1 MKVSIEGHYEAQEAT
16 RGDGE
21 VWVPDQL
28 IVECDCGKELRT
40 NSYSALCEHGADHT
54 ALIRDAERELAENR
68 ILLQYRDFGS
78 VHLEYVAPEGQTS
91 TKAVY
96 RASNLV
102 EALTGEPT
110 QTPSVGA
117 TDYESGVTS
126 PSPIEPTTAPDVPS
140 SVCYIE
146 NAVVLGELDLRHRT
160 IERPLEARCCWFTG
174 RIDLRYCEFKQAVS
188 FLECTF
194 SREFDSGDDKESY
207 TTYKKELNCNGSR
220 FEKATKFNGI
230 RVEGTA
236 YFHGSSFEFVSA
248 DNSVA
253 VDFTAASFG
262 RNFECD
268 DAVFEGPV
276 SFNSVRCDG
285 NGSAKGA
292 RFESRVNFTAASF
305 GRNLQCNNAV
315 FEGPVSFNSVRC
327 DGNGSAKGA
336 RFESKANFTAAS
348 FGRNLECNDAV
359 FRGQVSLNTVKCGGS
374 GFFDRARF
382 ESREELNFRFADFG
396 INLTCEEAQFGGP
409 VDFHALKCGHHVQFA
424 RARFMSR
431 KRIELT
437 NADVGGNLRCDDATF
452 LGNVRAKRL
461 KCNIL
466 GCFIGAGFE
475 CEEVDFRSTYF
486 GGDLDLR
493 HASFAGTL
501 RLGQAQLMQKLRL
514 RGAGFKGKVE
524 LYNVTIKIIEMIEDM
539 EWREALTDMMEKQR
553 FEGSIYGSNR
563 FMPKLALR
571 ENSLELAE
579 AAIFPFKAAN
589 SLTLND
595 ISFER
600 FHAGP
605 TKKLARNLALRFV
618 EVQDVERF
626 SRDPHLQLERYY
638 KNIGDEAE
646 ARKLH
651 YKGHCA
657 FRANTKNHR
666 GPGGWTRK
674 QSAWDLFLN
683 VSVGYGLQAWR
694 LLFPLLFILAVGLMV
709 FSQPEALVTKADG
722 VVIKAA
728 SVWHGL
734 AYSFDLL
741 IPVLTFPPA
750 DQWAPNGYERE
761 IFAVFEVVI
770 GWLFVPL
777 MIAAWSGIIRN
788 D

>member
-1 MKVSIEGHYEAQEAT
+1 MKLSIEGHYEAQEAT
-16 RGDGE
+16 RGNGE

-40 NSYSALCEHGADHT
+40 SGYSILCQHGADHT
-54 ALIRDAERELAENR
+54 ALVRDAERELAKNR

-78 VHLEYVAPEGQTS
+78 VHLEYVAPEGERS

-102 EALTGEPT
+102 DALTGKPT

-117 TDYESGVTS
+117 TDYGSGVTS
-126 PSPIEPTTAPDVPS
+126 QSPIEPTTAPDVPS

-146 NAVVLGELDLRHRT
+146 NAVVLGELNLRHRT

-174 RIDLRYCEFKQAVS
+174 GIDLRYCEFKQAVS

-194 SREFDSGDDKESY
+194 SQEFDSGDDKGSY
-207 TTYKKELNCNGSR
+207 TSYKKEFNCNGSR
-220 FEKATKFNGI
+220 FEKAAKFDGI

-262 RNFECD
+262 RNLECD

-276 SFNSVRCDG
+276 SFNSLRCDG
-285 NGSAKGA
+285 NGSAKRA
-292 RFESRVNFTAASF
+292 RFESN
-305 GRNLQCNNAV
+305 
-315 FEGPVSFNSVRC
+315 
-327 DGNGSAKGA
+327 
-336 RFESKANFTAAS
+336 ANFTAAS

-359 FRGQVSLNTVKCGGS
+359 FRGQVSLNTVKCGNS

-382 ESREELNFRFADFG
+382 ESLEELNFRFADFG
-396 INLTCEEAQFGGP
+396 INLTCEEARFEGP
-409 VDFHALKCGHHVQFA
+409 VDLHALRCGHHARFA
-424 RARFMSR
+424 RARFMSP
-431 KRIELT
+431 KRIDLT

-452 LGNVRAKRL
+452 VGNVRAKRL

-466 GCFIGAGFE
+466 GCFIGATFE
-475 CEEVDFRSTYF
+475 CNEVDFRSTYF
-486 GGDLDLR
+486 GSDLDLR
-493 HASFAGTL
+493 HASFAGTV
-501 RLGQAQLMQKLRL
+501 RLGHAQLMQKLRL

-524 LYNVTIKIIEMIEDM
+524 LYNVTIKIIEIIEDM
-539 EWREALTDMMEKQR
+539 EWRKALADLMERQR
-553 FEGSIYGSNR
+553 FEGSIYGSYC
-563 FMPKLALR
+563 FMHKLALQK
-571 ENSLELAE
+571 NSLEVAE

-595 ISFER
+595 ISFDR

-618 EVQDVERF
+618 DVQDLKRF

-638 KNIGDEAE
+638 KAIGDEAE

-657 FRANTKNHR
+657 FRTSTKNR
-666 GPGGWTRK
+666 LGPGGWTRK

-694 LLFPLLFILAVGLMV
+694 LLFPLLFILVVGIMV
-709 FSQPEALVTKADG
+709 FSQPEALVTKADDS
-722 VVIKAA
+722 VIKAA
-728 SVWHGL
+728 SMWRGL

-750 DQWAPNGYERE
+750 DQWAPEGYKRE
-761 IFAVFEVVI
+761 MFAVFEVIV

-777 MIAAWSGIIRN
+777 MIAAWSGIVRN